1 MLTSLLSL
9 TLKIRIPSD
18 NIIGEDISPTGVFA
32 NLDLIFSDIIPSFT
46 HPKSPPL
53 IEDSEML
60 KFLATLSNP
69 SIFIL
74 FFISSIFNSS

>member
-1 MLTSLLSL
+1 MSTSLLSL
-9 TLKIRIPSD
+9 TLKIKIPSD
-18 NIIGEDISPTGVFA
+18 IIIGEDTSPTGVFA
-32 NLDLIFSDIIPSFT
+32 NLDLIFSDIIFSFT

-60 KFLATLSNP
+60 KFLAALSNP

-74 FFISSIFNSS
+74 FFISSIFNSI